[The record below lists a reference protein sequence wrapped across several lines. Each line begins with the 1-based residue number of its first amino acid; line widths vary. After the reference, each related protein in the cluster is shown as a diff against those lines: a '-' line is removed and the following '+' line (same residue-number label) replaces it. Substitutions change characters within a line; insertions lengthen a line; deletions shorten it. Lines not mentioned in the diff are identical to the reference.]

1 MSTALFRPILQCF
14 VFLSFGVAIAVPYFL
29 QWQTDPPRR
38 HIIEVTAGRYGYS
51 PERIVVNQGD
61 TIVLKTTSKDV
72 THGFSLDGYPIE
84 LIIKQQGI
92 TFQKFSWT
100 EDDGIIQSEWD
111 RATEIE
117 FEAERSGKFIY
128 RCTLVCGSLHPFMT
142 GELIVKPNTA
152 YHLVTSLSIWLTIT
166 LLLTGALPK
175 TRTTPKKPSN
185 GINLLDHSR
194 LLRWLFKRRSLQFL
208 LLLPMAVIFYL
219 FILSALWGSPVGNRN
234 ISIIF
239 VWIFWWFL
247 LKAIF
252 VPLGGR
258 LWCTI
263 CPLPAPGEWLSR
275 KALTAVHTCSPPVR
289 GQRHK
294 FLGLQ
299 WDWPKRLKNMWLQN
313 LMFMAMISFGIILIT
328 RPVATGLVFVLILV
342 VTITLALLFRR
353 RVFCLYVCP
362 VSGFLGTYSMASMT
376 AVRAIDPEVC
386 RRHTEKS
393 CLQGNESGWGCPWG
407 QYLGTMDRNTSCG
420 CCTECF
426 KSCPKGN
433 VGFFLR
439 PFGRGGELKGY
450 DELVNVIMML
460 VVALAFSVTMLGPW
474 SGIRDAANV
483 SESRNVPAFL
493 AYLGVLWG
501 CAAVIFPGLFLLLVN
516 ISKWLSGSRATTR
529 QLALASASMLIPVGI
544 FSWIAFS
551 LPSVMIN
558 YGYIINVLSDPM
570 GLGWDLFGW
579 SQNHYPPFLPDWI
592 PNIQGG
598 LLLLGLFFGIR
609 RGYRS
614 VTALLTNPIAAL
626 KAMILPGLFALL
638 FVNLLLRL
646 YMG

>member
-1 MSTALFRPILQCF
+1 MTTIFSRPSILWF
-14 VFLSFGVAIAVPYFL
+14 IFLSLGVALAVPFFL
-29 QWQTDPPRR
+29 HFQKQTSSR
-38 HIIEVTAGRYGYS
+38 HVIEMTAGRYGYF
-51 PERIVVNQGD
+51 PERIIVNQGD

-72 THGFSLDGYPIE
+72 THGFSLDGYPVD

-92 TFQKFSWT
+92 TFQKFYWT
-100 EDDGIIQSEWD
+100 EDDGSIQFDWD
-111 RATEIE
+111 KVTEVE
-117 FEAERSGKFIY
+117 FIAEHSGKFVY

-142 GELIVKPNTA
+142 GELIVSPNTP
-152 YHLVTSLSIWLTIT
+152 YHLAVSLSFWLTAS
-166 LLLTGALPK
+166 LLLLGATPGTGIMSRHPAK
-175 TRTTPKKPSN
+175 
-185 GINLLDHSR
+185 GINLLDHSKV
-194 LLRWLFKRRSLQFL
+194 LRWLFTRRSLQFL

-219 FILSALWGSPVGNRN
+219 FIISALWGSPVGNRN

-247 LKAIF
+247 LKAVF

-263 CPLPAPGEWLSR
+263 CPLPAPGEWLTR
-275 KALTAVHTCSPPVR
+275 KTLTAVRTCSPPIR
-289 GQRHK
+289 GLRHK

-299 WDWPKRLKNMWLQN
+299 WDWPKRFRNMWIQN
-313 LMFMAMISFGIILIT
+313 LVFMAMISFGIMLIT
-328 RPVATGLVFVLILV
+328 RPIATGLVFVLILV

-353 RVFCLYVCP
+353 RVFCLYICP

-376 AVRAIDPEVC
+376 AVRAVDPDIC
-386 RRHTEKS
+386 RKHKDKA

-407 QYLGTMDRNTSCG
+407 QYLGTMNRNSSCG

-450 DELVNVIMML
+450 DEMFNVIMML
-460 VVALAFSVTMLGPW
+460 VVALAFSITMMSPW
-474 SGIRDAANV
+474 SVIRDAANV
-483 SESRNVPAFL
+483 SESRNIPAFL
-493 AYLGVLWG
+493 AYLAVLWG
-501 CAAVIFPGLFLLLVN
+501 SALVIFPGLFLLLVQVG
-516 ISKWLSGSRATTR
+516 KRLSRSNLTTR
-529 QLALASASMLIPVGI
+529 QLALASSTMLIPIGI

-558 YGYIINVLSDPM
+558 YGYIIYVINDPM

-579 SQNHYPPFLPDWI
+579 AQNYYPPFLPDWI
-592 PNIQGG
+592 PNIQGV
-598 LLLLGLFFGIR
+598 LLLIGLSFGIR
-609 RGYRS
+609 RGYLS
-614 VTALLTNPIAAL
+614 VNSLIPDPAGTSKAL
-626 KAMILPGLFALL
+626 ILPSMFALATI
-638 FVNLLLRL
+638 NILLRL